1 MPSRKASGGNH
12 RSNMKA
18 KSYKENVKVKKK
30 MRKASVN
37 VTCTHVYVLSFHR
50 PATERRGCGLRPCLV
65 GGCKS
70 FDEREMML

>member
-30 MRKASVN
+30 DEKSICQCDMYACVRP
-37 VTCTHVYVLSFHR
+37 VLSQAGHR
-50 PATERRGCGLRPCLV
+50 AARMLLSKLKATLAG
-65 GGCKS
+65 
-70 FDEREMML
+70 